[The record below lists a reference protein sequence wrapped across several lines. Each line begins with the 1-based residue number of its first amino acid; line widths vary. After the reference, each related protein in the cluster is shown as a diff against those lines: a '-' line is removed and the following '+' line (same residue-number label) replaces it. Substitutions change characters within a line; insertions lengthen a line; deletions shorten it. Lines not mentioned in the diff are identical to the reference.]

1 MAPVVAGLTE
11 VGGFT
16 RKRLPSELV
25 TSPVNISQGYH
36 STHLCAYE
44 CLINKKCH
52 GYHLH
57 VQTLTE
63 CSFETCLNP
72 DQLTQDVGNG
82 SAVYVRD
89 DLHTFLNKFLA
100 LGKCVMFIS
109 VCA

>member
-1 MAPVVAGLTE
+1 MGSPLY
-11 VGGFT
+11 T
-16 RKRLPSELV
+16 R
-25 TSPVNISQGYH
+25 
-36 STHLCAYE
+36 LCAYE

-72 DQLTQDVGNG
+72 NHLTQDVGNG

-89 DLHTFLNKFLA
+89 DLHTFLNKFLS
-100 LGKCVMFIS
+100 LGECITTEGIKSELIQTHFL
-109 VCA
+109 